1 MPQAP
6 GLPGPARRTTTSTC
20 TMPRRQAGWR
30 RSRARK
36 CRSASLVT
44 PGDGSATELQ
54 STEFT
59 MQENLPLSRPE
70 FVAATTAGAIGLL
83 RATEAFASPA
93 ARLEEPLLYVGTYT
107 DAARREGIYL
117 LRMDSRTGG
126 LQRIAAMDAGPN
138 PSFLA
143 IHPTGRTLYAVNE
156 VTEMSGKVTGSVRSL
171 GIDADSSGLPLLNQQ
186 MSEGAAPCY
195 VTTDRTS

>member
-1 MPQAP
+1 
-6 GLPGPARRTTTSTC
+6 
-20 TMPRRQAGWR
+20 
-30 RSRARK
+30 
-36 CRSASLVT
+36 
-44 PGDGSATELQ
+44 
-54 STEFT
+54 
-59 MQENLPLSRPE
+59 MQENLPLSRRE
-70 FVAATTAGAIGLL
+70 FVVATTVGAIGLL

-143 IHPTGRTLYAVNE
+143 IHPTGRTLYALNR
-156 VTEMSGKVTGSVRSL
+156 VTAMSGKATGPAGSIGVAPDAR
-171 GIDADSSGLPLLNQQ
+171 GITPPN
-186 MSEGAAPCY
+186 E
-195 VTTDRTS
+195 